1 MTPLHLIAGAIGLAA
16 SGFVALG
23 IKSQKG
29 KAPGLQN
36 LNVKDSRLADCGT
49 SPNCVCSEEDTQ
61 PERYVKPLM
70 ATMED
75 AVNAIEAMGGTIT
88 TRRDD
93 YISATFMSKTFK
105 FVDDVE
111 LRDGGTAGIH
121 IRSSSRVGYS
131 DQGANRR
138 RVKALRAKLDETA
151 INLS

>member
-1 MTPLHLIAGAIGLAA
+1 MTPIHLIAGVFGLAA

-29 KAPGLQN
+29 KAKGLE
-36 LNVKDSRLADCGT
+36 DSRLADCGGA
-49 SPNCVCSEEDTQ
+49 PNCVCSEDRTQ

-70 ATMED
+70 ATMEQ
-75 AVNAIEAMGGTIT
+75 AVAAIEQMGGTIT

-111 LRDGGTAGIH
+111 LRDGGTDGIH
-121 IRSSSRVGYS
+121 IRSASRVGYS

-138 RVKALRAKLDETA
+138 RVKALRAKLEETA
-151 INLS
+151 INLN

>member
-1 MTPLHLIAGAIGLAA
+1 MTPLHLIAGVVGIAA
-16 SGFVALG
+16 SGFIVLG

-29 KAPGLQN
+29 KALGLQDN
-36 LNVKDSRLADCGT
+36 RLADC
-49 SPNCVCSEEDTQ
+49 SSAPNCVCSEEGTQ

-70 ATMED
+70 ATM
-75 AVNAIEAMGGTIT
+75 AQAIAAIEDMGGTIT

-111 LRDGGTAGIH
+111 LRDGGKDGIH
-121 IRSSSRVGYS
+121 IRSASRVGYS

-138 RVKALRAKLDETA
+138 RVKALRAKLEETA
-151 INLS
+151 INLN

>member
-1 MTPLHLIAGAIGLAA
+1 MTPLHLIAGVVGLAA
-16 SGFVALG
+16 SGFIALG

-29 KAPGLQN
+29 KAPGLQ
-36 LNVKDSRLADCGT
+36 DMRLSDCGT
-49 SPNCVCSEEDTQ
+49 APNCVCSEAGTQ

-70 ATMED
+70 ATMEQ
-75 AVNAIEAMGGTIT
+75 AVKAIEDMGGTIT

-111 LRDGGTAGIH
+111 LRDGGSDGIH

-131 DQGANRR
+131 DQGANRK
-138 RVKALRAKLDETA
+138 RVKALRAKLEDSA